1 MKVILQETLDG
12 VGDLGD
18 LLDVSNG
25 FARNYLLPAQ
35 RRL

>member
-1 MKVILQETLDG
+1 MKVILQETLEG

-25 FARNYLLPAQ
+25 FAR
-35 RRL
+35 